1 MWYVSNFRLVCKKIV
16 QIPHIIDNHHVHSL
30 LLYFLSYLIFLI
42 IRSILVRW
50 STHAQGNSD
59 GPDTSLVITFAMQ
72 AVLGA
77 FSPIGVIGRK
87 VGGGGFGNGAI
98 GTEIGR

>member
-1 MWYVSNFRLVCKKIV
+1 
-16 QIPHIIDNHHVHSL
+16 
-30 LLYFLSYLIFLI
+30 
-42 IRSILVRW
+42 
-50 STHAQGNSD
+50 
-59 GPDTSLVITFAMQ
+59 MQ